1 MGHLMSPEPS
11 VLIIEDEPQIRRFLR
26 LSLDCQGYRSIE
38 ANTARDGTLQAMQ
51 ARPDIII
58 LDLGLPDLDGVEF
71 LGQLREWS
79 HMPVIVLSARDRE
92 EDKVVALDAGAND
105 YLTKPFGVNELL
117 ARIRVL
123 LRCTVNGGAAGESP
137 VFEVGDLRVDL
148 TARQVVVRGEQQH
161 LTPTQYRLLTT
172 MIKHAGKVLT
182 HRQLLK
188 EVWGPDSVREHQYL
202 RVYVG
207 QIRQKIETDPTRP
220 RYLLTESGVGYRF
233 AAE

>member
-1 MGHLMSPEPS
+1 MSSEPTI
-11 VLIIEDEPQIRRFLR
+11 LIVEDEPQIRRFLR
-26 LSLDCQGYRSIE
+26 LSLDCQGYRLIE
-38 ANTARDGTLQAMQ
+38 APTAREGTLQVVQ
-51 ARPDIII
+51 AHPDIVI
-58 LDLGLPDLDGVEF
+58 LDLGLPDQDGIDF
-71 LGQLREWS
+71 LRRLREWS
-79 HMPVIVLSARDRE
+79 QIPVIVLSARGRE
-92 EDKVVALDAGAND
+92 EDKVIALDAGAND

-123 LRCTVNGGAAGESP
+123 LRSAAQGGAAGKSP
-137 VFEVGDLRVDL
+137 LFEVGDLRVDL
-148 TARQVVVRGEQQH
+148 ASRQVVVRGQQQH

-188 EVWGPDSVREHQYL
+188 EVWGPHSVGEHQYL

-207 QIRQKIETDPTRP
+207 QIRQKIENDPTRP

>member
-1 MGHLMSPEPS
+1 MSPEPS
-11 VLIIEDEPQIRRFLR
+11 VLIVEDEPQIRRFLR
-26 LSLDCQGYRSIE
+26 VSLDCQGFRSIE
-38 ANTARDGTLQAMQ
+38 ATTAREGTIHATQAH
-51 ARPDIII
+51 PDIVI

-71 LGQLREWS
+71 LGRLREWS
-79 HMPVIVLSARDRE
+79 HVPVIVLSARGRE

-123 LRCTVNGGAAGESP
+123 LRSAARREGQADSP
-137 VFEVGDLRVDL
+137 VFEIGDLRVDL
-148 TARQVVVRGEQQH
+148 VLRQVTVRGQQQR

-172 MIKHAGKVLT
+172 MIRHAGKVLT

-188 EVWGPDSVREHQYL
+188 EVWGPESVGEHQYL

-207 QIRQKIETDPTRP
+207 QIRQKIELDPTRP
-220 RYLLTESGVGYRF
+220 RYILTEPGVGYRF

>member
-1 MGHLMSPEPS
+1 MTSEPS
-11 VLIIEDEPQIRRFLR
+11 VLIVEDEPQIRRFLR

-38 ANTARDGTLQAMQ
+38 AKTAREGTVEALQ
-51 ARPDIII
+51 ARPDIVI
-58 LDLGLPDLDGVEF
+58 LDLGLPDLDGMEF

-79 HMPVIVLSARDRE
+79 QVPVIVLSARGRE

-123 LRCTVNGGAAGESP
+123 LRAAARDNGNRDSP
-137 VFEVGDLRVDL
+137 VFEVGDLRVDM
-148 TARQVVVRGEQQH
+148 ASRRIVVRGEDQH
-161 LTPTQYRLLTT
+161 LTPTQYRLLVT
-172 MIKHAGKVLT
+172 MIRHAGKVLT

-207 QIRQKIETDPTRP
+207 QIRQKIEIDPTRP
-220 RYLLTESGVGYRF
+220 RYLLTEPGVGYRF
-233 AAE
+233 ASE

>member
-1 MGHLMSPEPS
+1 MSPEPS

-26 LSLDCQGYRSIE
+26 VSLDCQGYRSIE
-38 ANTARDGTLQAMQ
+38 ATTAREGTLQATQ
-51 ARPDIII
+51 ARPDLVI
-58 LDLGLPDLDGVEF
+58 LDLGLPDLDGMDF
-71 LGQLREWS
+71 LARLREWS
-79 HMPVIVLSARDRE
+79 QVPVIVLSARGRE

-123 LRCTVNGGAAGESP
+123 LREAARNGVSGDSP
-137 VFEVGDLRVDL
+137 VFEVGDLRVDFA
-148 TARQVVVRGEQQH
+148 TRQVTVRSERVH
-161 LTPTQYRLLTT
+161 LTPTQYRLLST

-188 EVWGPDSVREHQYL
+188 EVWGPHSVDEHQYL

-207 QIRQKIETDPTRP
+207 QIRQKIEADPTRP
-220 RYLLTESGVGYRF
+220 RYLLTEPGVGYRF

>member
-1 MGHLMSPEPS
+1 MTVKLKVNQLTGVSPNS
-11 VLIIEDEPQIRRFLR
+11 CHDHGNQSDAT
-26 LSLDCQGYRSIE
+26 SLV
-38 ANTARDGTLQAMQ
+38 MQ
-51 ARPDIII
+51 RPD
-58 LDLGLPDLDGVEF
+58 
-71 LGQLREWS
+71 
-79 HMPVIVLSARDRE
+79 
-92 EDKVVALDAGAND
+92 AND

-117 ARIRVL
+117 ARLRVL
-123 LRCTVNGGAAGESP
+123 LRGEARSAADSP
-137 VFEVGDLRVDL
+137 IYEVGDLRVNL
-148 TARQVVVRGEQQH
+148 SSRQVVVRGEQLH

-188 EVWGPDSVREHQYL
+188 EVWGPHSVREHQYL

-207 QIRQKIETDPTRP
+207 QIRQKIESDPTRP

>member
-1 MGHLMSPEPS
+1 MSGEPS

-26 LSLDCQGYRSIE
+26 VSLDCQGYRAIE
-38 ANTARDGTLQAMQ
+38 APTAREGTVQATQ
-51 ARPDIII
+51 AHPDIII
-58 LDLGLPDLDGVEF
+58 LDLGLPDLDGMEF
-71 LGQLREWS
+71 LGKLREWS
-79 HMPVIVLSARDRE
+79 SLPVIVLSARGRE

-123 LRCTVNGGAAGESP
+123 LRGAAREAAAGDLP

-148 TARQVVVRGEQQH
+148 VARQVTVRGEPQR

-182 HRQLLK
+182 HRQLLR
-188 EVWGPDSVREHQYL
+188 EVWGPDSVGEHQYL

-207 QIRQKIETDPTRP
+207 QIRQKIEADPTRP
-220 RYLLTESGVGYRF
+220 RYLLTEPGVGYRF

>member
-1 MGHLMSPEPS
+1 MSGEPS

-26 LSLDCQGYRSIE
+26 VSLDCQGYRAIE
-38 ANTARDGTLQAMQ
+38 APTAHEGTVQATQ
-51 ARPDIII
+51 AHPDIII
-58 LDLGLPDLDGVEF
+58 LDLGLPDLDGMEF
-71 LGQLREWS
+71 LGKLREWS
-79 HMPVIVLSARDRE
+79 SMPVIVLSARGRE
-92 EDKVVALDAGAND
+92 EDKVIALDAGAND

-123 LRCTVNGGAAGESP
+123 LRGAAREAAAGDLP

-148 TARQVVVRGEQQH
+148 VARQVTVRGEPQR

-182 HRQLLK
+182 HRQLLR
-188 EVWGPDSVREHQYL
+188 EVWGPDSVGEHQYL

-207 QIRQKIETDPTRP
+207 QIRQKIEADPTRP
-220 RYLLTESGVGYRF
+220 RYLLTEPGVGYRF

>member
-1 MGHLMSPEPS
+1 MPPEPS
-11 VLIIEDEPQIRRFLR
+11 ILIIEDEPQIRRFLR
-26 LSLDCQGYRSIE
+26 LSLDCQGYRAIE
-38 ANTARDGTLQAMQ
+38 ANSAQEGTRQAMQ

-58 LDLGLPDLDGVEF
+58 LDLGLPDLDGMEF
-71 LGQLREWS
+71 LAQLREWS
-79 HMPVIVLSARDRE
+79 HMPVIVLSARGRE

-123 LRCTVNGGAAGESP
+123 LRAAAHLGPDADSA

-148 TARQVVVRGEQQH
+148 AARQVVVSGEKKR

-172 MIKHAGKVLT
+172 MVRHAGKVLT

-188 EVWGPDSVREHQYL
+188 EVWGPDSILEHQYL

-207 QIRQKIETDPTRP
+207 QIRQKIESDPTRP
-220 RYLLTESGVGYRF
+220 RYLLTEPGVGYRF

>member
-1 MGHLMSPEPS
+1 MSSEPS

-26 LSLDCQGYRSIE
+26 VSLECQGYHLIE
-38 ANTARDGTLQAMQ
+38 AQSVREGTLQATQ
-51 ARPDIII
+51 AHPDIVI
-58 LDLGLPDLDGVEF
+58 LDLGLPDLDGMEF
-71 LGQLREWS
+71 LTRLREWS
-79 HMPVIVLSARDRE
+79 QMPVIVLSARGRE

-117 ARIRVL
+117 ARLRVL
-123 LRCTVNGGAAGESP
+123 LRGEARSAADSP
-137 VFEVGDLRVDL
+137 IYEVGELRVDL
-148 TARQVVVRGEQQH
+148 SSRQVIVRGEQLH

-188 EVWGPDSVREHQYL
+188 EVWGPHSVREHQYL

-207 QIRQKIETDPTRP
+207 QIRQKIESDPTRP

>member
-1 MGHLMSPEPS
+1 MSSEPT

-26 LSLDCQGYRSIE
+26 VSLDCQGFRSIE
-38 ANTARDGTLQAMQ
+38 AQSAREGTLQATQ
-51 ARPDIII
+51 ARPDIIV
-58 LDLGLPDLDGVEF
+58 LDLGLPDLDGMEF
-71 LGQLREWS
+71 LTQLREWS
-79 HMPVIVLSARDRE
+79 HVPVIVLSARGRE

-123 LRCTVNGGAAGESP
+123 LRSAARNGAGGDSP

-148 TARQVVVRGEQQH
+148 VSRKVVVRGEQQH

-188 EVWGPDSVREHQYL
+188 EVWGPHSVAEHQYL